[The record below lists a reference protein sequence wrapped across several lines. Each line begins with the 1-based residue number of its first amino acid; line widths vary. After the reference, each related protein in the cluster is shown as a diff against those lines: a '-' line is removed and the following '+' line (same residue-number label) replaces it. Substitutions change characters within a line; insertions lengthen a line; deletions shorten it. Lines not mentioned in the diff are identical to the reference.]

1 MLNQEHIKELELSS
15 KEKKLIEQWFLQL
28 ADEHNELV
36 CQLSRHR
43 IMLNRISD
51 ICANSNNKELS
62 EVNEYAQHVL
72 KEIPVRTVSEMR
84 EIQWKSILDN

>member
-1 MLNQEHIKELELSS
+1 
-15 KEKKLIEQWFLQL
+15 
-28 ADEHNELV
+28 
-36 CQLSRHR
+36 
-43 IMLNRISD
+43 MLNRISD